1 MKHTPKTLLG
11 YWPACPLCGDEKPEV
26 KADAKGNP
34 YLWCKNPNCN
44 VQIFTQGKGDRPK
57 NMIAKMIAVEAAPG
71 GTAAPGGERAAP
83 AGTAAA
89 DDASSTSTAAP
100 KKRGVLSTLLG

>member
-1 MKHTPKTLLG
+1 MKFTPKTLLG

-57 NMIAKMIAVEAAPG
+57 NMIAKMTPVDAA
-71 GTAAPGGERAAP
+71 GTAAPGGERSPADPAP

-89 DDASSTSTAAP
+89 GDASSSTP
-100 KKRGVLSTLLG
+100 PKRGIFTTLIG